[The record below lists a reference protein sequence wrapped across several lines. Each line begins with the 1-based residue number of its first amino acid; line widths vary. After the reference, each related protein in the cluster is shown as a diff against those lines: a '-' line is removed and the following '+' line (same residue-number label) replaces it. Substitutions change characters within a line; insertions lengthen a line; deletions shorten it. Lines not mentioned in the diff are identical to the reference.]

1 MRLPVLLM
9 PDATDVWARCSRP
22 GPGLW
27 LGGAFPFGKGLG
39 GHGAWTQLGTV
50 LLRKQRKL
58 SLQRKLRPV
67 LEQAG

>member
-9 PDATDVWARCSRP
+9 PDATDVWTRCSRP
-22 GPGLW
+22 GAGKSLSLW
-27 LGGAFPFGKGLG
+27 EGTERQ
-39 GHGAWTQLGTV
+39 GAWTQLGTV

-58 SLQRKLRPV
+58 RPV